1 MSRKTPFQ
9 LPHALEFGLLISGR
23 DTKSLVTSMMCR
35 FCACFK
41 RAEQPGAKCQRT
53 ENTKYYSTPFRKE
66 NYEKH
71 NSNQHL
77 VEWEKYKKASKEEKM
92 DFLKQ

>member
-9 LPHALEFGLLISGR
+9 LPHALEFGLLITGH
-23 DTKSLVTSMMCR
+23 DTKSLVTLVMCR

-41 RAEQPGAKCQRT
+41 HVKQLRAKCQRT
-53 ENTKYYSTPFRKE
+53 ENTKYYSAIFRKE

-71 NSNQHL
+71 NNDQHL
-77 VEWEKYKKASKEEKM
+77 VEWEK
-92 DFLKQ
+92 

>member
-1 MSRKTPFQ
+1 
-9 LPHALEFGLLISGR
+9 
-23 DTKSLVTSMMCR
+23 MCR

-41 RAEQPGAKCQRT
+41 REEQPGAKRQRT

-92 DFLKQ
+92 EFF